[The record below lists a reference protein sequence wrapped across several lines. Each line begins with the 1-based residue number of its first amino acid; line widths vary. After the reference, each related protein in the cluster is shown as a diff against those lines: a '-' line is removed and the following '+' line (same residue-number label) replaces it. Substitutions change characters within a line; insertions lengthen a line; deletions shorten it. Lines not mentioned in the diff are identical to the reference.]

1 MAERLL
7 ALLLAG
13 VLFFAGL
20 ALMASLSLREGVML
34 VWVGAMLAVWVWAD
48 LRRRRGQGEA

>member
-7 ALLLAG
+7 ALLLVG